1 MWTSHIWRPYGR
13 EIKVYFGNLGIGAGK
28 GELERAFSYHRP
40 LRNVWIA
47 RNPPGFAFV
56 ASEDPRDAEGWM
68 GR

>member
-1 MWTSHIWRPYGR
+1 M
-13 EIKVYFGNLGIGAGK
+13 YFGNLGIGAGK

-56 ASEDPRDAEGWM
+56 ESEDPRDAEGWM